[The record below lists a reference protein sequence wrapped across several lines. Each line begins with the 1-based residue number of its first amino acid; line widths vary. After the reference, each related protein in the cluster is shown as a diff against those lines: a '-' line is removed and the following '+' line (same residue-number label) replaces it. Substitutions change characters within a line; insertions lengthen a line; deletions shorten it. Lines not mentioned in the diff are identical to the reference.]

1 MSDHISRPEYNQ
13 ELFNLQ
19 AELVEALDARILKIQ
34 VSRKDENAKAQ
45 RQELLDERQDLLEN
59 IELVIQL
66 RDSAHVASASA
77 LNITPPSNRQV
88 KPKLK
93 PESVESATA
102 KDSTCIPS
110 NLPSFMDSMGK
121 GRPVYQDPIQ
131 FTRMFE
137 STVKANGLP
146 ADHHWERLFEISVNN
161 DRYLWA
167 QANAFNRNLTWKDFT
182 KLFHDHYNQPGLK
195 RRIKAQLFKMT
206 MHDGET
212 VLQFGDRFKGLMV
225 TAGIA
230 DGEDYADLFIECLPS
245 YIKSTIHSA
254 IHQRTNADPNSSYLR
269 TVAEVMDFAT
279 VQERDY
285 KNIRTPTK
293 VSTQPSKDKP
303 SYREPCP
310 LPNHTHLKSESI
322 GHSGKANI

>member
-1 MSDHISRPEYNQ
+1 MSVVPVVPTVRHKPKSNEQFEYNKITSQVFHIGSNQQSSLFFIVFFWLAILNGDQHSSHIELTTLPSSLPLPLSVPLTTPTVIVIVIIVTMSDHISRPEYDQ

-19 AELVEALDARILKIQ
+19 AELEALDARILKIR

-59 IELVIQL
+59 MELVIQL
-66 RDSAHVASASA
+66 RDSARVASASA
-77 LNITPPSNRQV
+77 LKITPPSNGQV
-88 KPKLK
+88 EPELK
-93 PESVESATA
+93 PEPVESATA
-102 KDSTCIPS
+102 KDSTRIPS

-137 STVKANGLP
+137 STLKANGLP

-206 MHDGET
+206 MHDEET
-212 VLQFGDRFKGLMV
+212 VLQFGDRFKGLM
-225 TAGIA
+225 
-230 DGEDYADLFIECLPS
+230 
-245 YIKSTIHSA
+245 
-254 IHQRTNADPNSSYLR
+254 
-269 TVAEVMDFAT
+269 
-279 VQERDY
+279 
-285 KNIRTPTK
+285 
-293 VSTQPSKDKP
+293 
-303 SYREPCP
+303 
-310 LPNHTHLKSESI
+310 
-322 GHSGKANI
+322 